1 MKTIVLKRIILL
13 SAILA
18 FNSFSNV
25 IFAVRKDFFLASTS
39 DSLPIRVSVSTPPAG
54 VNVKAVVQLVHGMCD
69 HKERY
74 YPFIEFLNNHGYVCV
89 IHDHRGHGASVLTSH
104 DLGYFYRA
112 GYKGMIED
120 VHMVGDVLRK
130 QYPDVPFILLGH
142 SMGSMVVRSFAN
154 QYDDA
159 IDALIVCGS
168 PSYNVGASIGEKLAS
183 RYAKKYG
190 DHYRPEKIQKL
201 SFGSFNR
208 KFKSEN
214 SPNAWVCSDRAV
226 VEKYDADTLC
236 NFIFTANGFENL
248 FELMQYTYDEKNW
261 KMSNKLMPI
270 LFVSGADDPCIGSKN
285 KFNKAVNKMK
295 KVGYI
300 NVTSKLYPNMRHE
313 ILNETEKQRVWDDI
327 LLKLEEWTKNK

>member
-142 SMGSMVVRSFAN
+142 SMGSMVVRSFAK

-159 IDALIVCGS
+159 IDALIV
-168 PSYNVGASIGEKLAS
+168 
-183 RYAKKYG
+183 
-190 DHYRPEKIQKL
+190 
-201 SFGSFNR
+201 
-208 KFKSEN
+208 
-214 SPNAWVCSDRAV
+214 
-226 VEKYDADTLC
+226 
-236 NFIFTANGFENL
+236 
-248 FELMQYTYDEKNW
+248 
-261 KMSNKLMPI
+261 
-270 LFVSGADDPCIGSKN
+270 
-285 KFNKAVNKMK
+285 
-295 KVGYI
+295 
-300 NVTSKLYPNMRHE
+300 
-313 ILNETEKQRVWDDI
+313 
-327 LLKLEEWTKNK
+327 